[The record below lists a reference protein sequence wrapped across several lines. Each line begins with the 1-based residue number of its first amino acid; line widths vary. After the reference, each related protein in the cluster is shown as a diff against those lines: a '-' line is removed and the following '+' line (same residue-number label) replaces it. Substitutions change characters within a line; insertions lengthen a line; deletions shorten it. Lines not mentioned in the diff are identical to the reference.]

1 MRTLNTMVKHL
12 KLALKSQRFMS
23 TKTSE
28 GEKKEQ
34 SRRWAGQKKSEMGRK
49 QVNSFRRP
57 SLEMLGG
64 LSSTVAWPR
73 DR

>member
-1 MRTLNTMVKHL
+1 MVKHL
-12 KLALKSQRFMS
+12 NLALKSQRFMS

-28 GEKKEQ
+28 GKKQ

-49 QVNSFRRP
+49 QVNPFQGPR
-57 SLEMLGG
+57 LEMLGV
-64 LSSTVAWPR
+64 LSSTVGWQK